1 MTASALAQVLCLVS
15 GIFGRPAWDEAKCA
29 ERAEMIGASS
39 RRHGID
45 PVLMVAHEAWECD
58 MLDRDAPVY
67 RVVSGRKKLVGYD
80 ACPMGVR
87 VIGVERRARLGPAEL
102 YEMAAARL
110 ARWKRWCERGH
121 PGKRYPGHLPAGHH
135 YSAHFN
141 QGNPTYSY
149 QVLAV
154 RDALLRR
161 TPSPRFLTERALEHV
176 RRIALAWRRA
186 EERP

>member
-1 MTASALAQVLCLVS
+1 
-15 GIFGRPAWDEAKCA
+15 
-29 ERAEMIGASS
+29 
-39 RRHGID
+39 
-45 PVLMVAHEAWECD
+45 
-58 MLDRDAPVY
+58 
-67 RVVSGRKKLVGYD
+67 
-80 ACPMGVR
+80 MGVR
-87 VIGVERRARLGPAEL
+87 VIGVERRARLGPADL

-121 PGKRYPGHLPAGHH
+121 PGKRYPGHLPRGHH

-154 RDALLRR
+154 RAALERR
-161 TPSPRFLTERALEHV
+161 PIRNVLLLTPRALEHV

-186 EERP
+186 GERP